1 MTNDEV
7 LLFIQQIKKDYPKFD
22 LSADEYQVWHD
33 QLMKIK
39 KEVAELK
46 YEEHKKNG
54 YKTIPPKLEIFIYE
68 PKEETKKR
76 IITEKCNWCGRIFY
90 HEAMNLHEA
99 RHRSVD
105 YIKSRT
111 EKYFNKEFTK
121 EKYESLMNMKEDEFQ
136 LTYDKFLKVLL
147 KVVTGT
153 EKIAI
158 LNSFYAKENP
168 GTRIPIDV
176 CEWWAKE
183 NLIEER

>member
-7 LLFIQQIKKDYPKFD
+7 MLFIQQIRKDYPKFD

-54 YKTIPPKLEIFIYE
+54 FKTIPPKLEIFIYE

-76 IITEKCNWCGRIFY
+76 IITEKCGWCGRILY
-90 HEAMNLHEA
+90 HDAMNLHES

-105 YIKSRT
+105 YIKART
-111 EKYFNKEFTK
+111 EKYFSKEFTNETY
-121 EKYESLMNMKEDEFQ
+121 EKLMNMEENQFQ
-136 LTYDKFLKVLL
+136 EMYDKFLRSLL
-147 KVVTGT
+147 KVVTGA
-153 EKIAI
+153 EKKAI
-158 LNSFYAKENP
+158 LNSFYAKENI
-168 GTRIPIDV
+168 GTKIPFDI
-176 CEWWAKE
+176 CEWWAKK
-183 NLIEER
+183 NIEER